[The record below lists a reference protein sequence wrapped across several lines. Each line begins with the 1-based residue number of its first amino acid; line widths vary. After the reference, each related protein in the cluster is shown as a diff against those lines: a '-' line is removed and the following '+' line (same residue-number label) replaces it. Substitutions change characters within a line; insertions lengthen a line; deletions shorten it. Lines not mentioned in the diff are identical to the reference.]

1 MVHLR
6 FSMLPFSF
14 GLNVALCATQVG
26 ALMDGGELLE
36 DALDMLLTEAQ
47 LLWLRGEL
55 YTDKG
60 LLKQALDSFQA
71 SEILSKKL
79 SDDAAVSRCLRYVY

>member
-1 MVHLR
+1 
-6 FSMLPFSF
+6 
-14 GLNVALCATQVG
+14 
-26 ALMDGGELLE
+26 MDGGEVLE

-60 LLKQALDSFQA
+60 LLKQALDSLQA
-71 SEILSKKL
+71 SETLSKNL
-79 SDDAAVSRCLRYVY
+79 SDDVAVSRCLRYVHCLSMHEEKLRHGKSY